1 MKVLYA
7 VPAVVFMLAAWPA
20 AAHAQ
25 LPSSGSLSDA
35 DSALFHAEIARLERL
50 IQSAPDRAAITYQI
64 ARTFAVG
71 KQWPETIQWLRKTAE
86 LKVGLDPSREP
97 LFRELRGTRE
107 FEEMLTTVREATPVV
122 SHSIQAFRIAEGDLV
137 PESVAYDPKGKYFFL
152 GSMKKGKVVRCSP
165 AGDCTEFA
173 GGLGTVIGIK
183 IRGHGL
189 WVLNNSEA
197 ESALIHY
204 DIGSAR
210 LVRKYAVVG
219 GGHNFNDLAFAPE
232 GDIYLTDTRAGA
244 VWHLANGGG
253 DLTRLS
259 GHFEAANGV
268 TLSADGGLLYVS
280 TFPDGISVLDLKTD
294 AVVPIARPNNLC
306 LATIDGLYFHRGALI
321 AIQNAFM
328 TPRVVRLILGRDP
341 RSIKRFDVLERRNP
355 LFEGVTTGVIAGR
368 RFFYMANIQDDKE
381 KGYNP
386 ITILKLHL

>member
-1 MKVLYA
+1 
-7 VPAVVFMLAAWPA
+7 
-20 AAHAQ
+20 
-25 LPSSGSLSDA
+25 
-35 DSALFHAEIARLERL
+35 
-50 IQSAPDRAAITYQI
+50 
-64 ARTFAVG
+64 
-71 KQWPETIQWLRKTAE
+71 
-86 LKVGLDPSREP
+86 
-97 LFRELRGTRE
+97 
-107 FEEMLTTVREATPVV
+107 
-122 SHSIQAFRIAEGDLV
+122 
-137 PESVAYDPKGKYFFL
+137 
-152 GSMKKGKVVRCSP
+152 
-165 AGDCTEFA
+165 
-173 GGLGTVIGIK
+173 
-183 IRGHGL
+183 
-189 WVLNNSEA
+189 
-197 ESALIHY
+197 
-204 DIGSAR
+204 
-210 LVRKYAVVG
+210 
-219 GGHNFNDLAFAPE
+219 
-232 GDIYLTDTRAGA
+232 